1 MSARGTLLLV
11 EKCSHCI
18 SWYDVESGKREHSVA
33 LPSYPHEF
41 VTDRADRYAWV
52 GHYGVE
58 TSGHAGAGGHSLL
71 QIDIAAGVL
80 ARTIDLALSFDRER
94 GVAFV
99 SQDDDHVEIFDIRT
113 RRFESYIATQREP
126 DVSKVIGSSG

>member
-18 SWYDVESGKREHSVA
+18 SWYDIESGKRVHSVG

-41 VTDRADRYAWV
+41 VTDGADRYAWV

-58 TSGHAGAGGHSLL
+58 T
-71 QIDIAAGVL
+71 
-80 ARTIDLALSFDRER
+80 
-94 GVAFV
+94 
-99 SQDDDHVEIFDIRT
+99 
-113 RRFESYIATQREP
+113 
-126 DVSKVIGSSG
+126 

>member
-18 SWYDVESGKREHSVA
+18 SWYDIESGKRVHSVA
-33 LPSYPHEF
+33 LPSFPHEF

-58 TSGHAGAGGHSLL
+58 TSGHVGAATRCCRS
-71 QIDIAAGVL
+71 ISPPAYW
-80 ARTIDLALSFDRER
+80 RER
-94 GVAFV
+94 
-99 SQDDDHVEIFDIRT
+99 SIS
-113 RRFESYIATQREP
+113 RRS
-126 DVSKVIGSSG
+126 IGSMVCRWTSRIACTR